1 MNQQLPA
8 LLLSKKMHHES
19 AEASS
24 GSYDAVLTHAE
35 SRPRAASARARTCTK
50 CIKAMAQVSLGG
62 DSRCSACFVA
72 SVQTKFLSLIKVQ
85 HAVSHGDLVAVAVSG
100 SAASMVLLHLLAQV
114 CSLGWNR
121 PERGK
126 VRERL
131 RWCLMLGSKQ
141 WPCPLCENL
150 PAGCGERL
158 CADTMWLS
166 CTLMQ
171 VACSR

>member
-1 MNQQLPA
+1 MNQQLLA
-8 LLLSKKMHHES
+8 QMLSKKMHHES
-19 AEASS
+19 AEVSS

-35 SRPRAASARARTCTK
+35 SRPRAASACARTCIK
-50 CIKAMAQVSLGG
+50 CSKAMAQVSIGG

-72 SVQTKFLSLIKVQ
+72 SVQTKFMSLIKVQ

-121 PERGK
+121 PARGK
-126 VRERL
+126 VREGL
-131 RWCLMLGSKQ
+131 QWCLMLGSNP
-141 WPCPLCENL
+141 WLCPLRENL
-150 PAGCGERL
+150 PAGCWERL
-158 CADTMWLS
+158 CAHTTRLS